1 MNIVLV
7 NTLHYRGG
15 GIATYTFN
23 VAEML
28 RQHGH
33 TVSFFAMQDKRNL
46 PDPNDDLFVSNID
59 FREQNRHRSLVG
71 GLQVASRAIYS
82 REARDKF
89 RQLLERVKPDL
100 VHMRGIHGHLTPSV
114 IFEAKAQ
121 GLPVLWGQADYKLIC
136 PNTTFL
142 IDRTGQVCEAC
153 GTHAYYQPLLKRCKK
168 DSLLASGLASLEAY
182 VHLWLGVRD
191 RVDAFLAP
199 SRFLRDK
206 LLSRGFDP
214 AKVHH
219 IPNFLPDADMARPAS
234 PSEGY
239 LLFMGRVETIKGMA
253 ALLAASR
260 MAPNVRVVVAGPADE
275 TAQRSWLSQLP
286 ANVEYV
292 GFLQGE
298 ALQRRLA
305 GALAV
310 VVPTICYENQPFS
323 VLEAFAR
330 HKPVIAS
337 DLGGL
342 PELVAHQERGLLV
355 PPGEPEPLAD
365 AMRWLSAHPGEA
377 SAMGEAAYRY
387 VSREHSA
394 GAHYDRLMEQ
404 YSRALAQPAAGHGVA
419 A

>member
-7 NTLHYRGG
+7 NTRHFRGG
-15 GIATYTFN
+15 GDATHTFN
-23 VAEML
+23 LAEML

-46 PDPNDDLFVSNID
+46 PDPNDDLFVSNMD
-59 FREQNRHRSLVG
+59 FREQNQHRSLAG
-71 GLQVASRAIYS
+71 GLRVASRAIYS
-82 REARDKF
+82 REAREKF
-89 RQLLERVKPDL
+89 RQLLERTRPDL
-100 VHMRGIHGHLTPSV
+100 VHVQSLHGHLTPSV
-114 IFEAKAQ
+114 IFEAQAQ
-121 GLPVLWGQADYKLIC
+121 RLPVIWTLHDYKLIC
-136 PNTTFL
+136 PNTSFI

-153 GTHAYYQPLLKRCKK
+153 GTHAYYQPILKRCKK

-191 RVDAFLAP
+191 RVGAFLAP

-219 IPNFLPDADMARPAS
+219 IPNFLPDADLAGPAS

-239 LLFMGRVETIKGMA
+239 VLFMGRIEATKGMA
-253 ALLAASR
+253 ALLVASR

-275 TAQRSWLSQLP
+275 SAQRAWLSQLP

-355 PPGEPEPLAD
+355 PPGEAEPLAE
-365 AMRWLSAHPGEA
+365 AMRWLSAHPSQAG
-377 SAMGEAAYRY
+377 AMGQAAHEY
-387 VSREHSA
+387 VRSEHSA
-394 GAHYDRLMEQ
+394 GAHYEQLMEQ
-404 YSRALAQPAAGHGVA
+404 YTHALAQPAAGRHVA